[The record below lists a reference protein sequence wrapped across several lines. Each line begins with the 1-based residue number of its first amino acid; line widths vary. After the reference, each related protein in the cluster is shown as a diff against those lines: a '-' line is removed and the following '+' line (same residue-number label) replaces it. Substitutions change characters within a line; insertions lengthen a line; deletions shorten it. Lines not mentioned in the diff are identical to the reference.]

1 MVLNHHRVNYVDL
14 ESISRLTGLSV
25 ADIIKVADN
34 DMGVRNS
41 IDYIRSADR
50 GRERIVRMRCLPMLL
65 QLLSISRMG
74 EQMAEAKRAV
84 LKVLEGAEPEIGG
97 DYVG

>member
-1 MVLNHHRVNYVDL
+1 MVMNHHRVNYVDL
-14 ESISRLTGLSV
+14 QSISRVTGRSE

-41 IDYIRSADR
+41 IDYIRSAE
-50 GRERIVRMRCLPMLL
+50 GGKTRIIRMRCLPLL
-65 QLLSISRMG
+65 FQLLTISRMG
-74 EQMAEAKRAV
+74 EQMAEAKRVV
-84 LKVLEGAEPEIGG
+84 LKAMEGAEPEIGG

>member
-1 MVLNHHRVNYVDL
+1 M
-14 ESISRLTGLSV
+14 
-25 ADIIKVADN
+25 
-34 DMGVRNS
+34 
-41 IDYIRSADR
+41 
-50 GRERIVRMRCLPMLL
+50 RMRCLPMLL